1 MSVSWRSRLRRINR
15 LSTRFTR
22 ALEGVGV
29 GEDLEDSETQQQQL
43 KPTKSVL
50 SSSICSMPRVRI
62 YSGEARRATHFPTMQ
77 IRTRRISTREYRR
90 CSHISLRRRKRNPER
105 RPYDDRYKI
114 TPPVGPLQLRHAV
127 RPGRRFSFDES
138 EMSRLKIAHKE
149 KRYEGTNERYDE

>member
-1 MSVSWRSRLRRINR
+1 MSVSWRSRSRRINR
-15 LSTRFTR
+15 LSTRFTT

-29 GEDLEDSETQQQQL
+29 GEELEDSETQKQQL

-90 CSHISLRRRKRNPER
+90 CSTISLRRRKSNVEYQR
-105 RPYDDRYKI
+105 RIGHSRS
-114 TPPVGPLQLRHAV
+114 H
-127 RPGRRFSFDES
+127 RR
-138 EMSRLKIAHKE
+138 
-149 KRYEGTNERYDE
+149 

>member
-15 LSTRFTR
+15 LSTRFTT

-62 YSGEARRATHFPTMQ
+62 YSGEGRRATHFPTMR
-77 IRTRRISTREYRR
+77 IRTRRISTRECRR
-90 CSHISLRRRKRNPER
+90 CSRISPQRRKVTTKYRAGAPAWLVIPWPRFAPTGTRGEGNKPER
-105 RPYDDRYKI
+105 PND
-114 TPPVGPLQLRHAV
+114 T
-127 RPGRRFSFDES
+127 
-138 EMSRLKIAHKE
+138 
-149 KRYEGTNERYDE
+149 ERK

>member
-1 MSVSWRSRLRRINR
+1 MSVSWRSRSRRINR
-15 LSTRFTR
+15 LSTRFTT

-29 GEDLEDSETQQQQL
+29 GEDSETQQQQL

-90 CSHISLRRRKRNPER
+90 CSHTSLRKRKSNVEYQRRTDGFGVFSGCGDELIDLARVNP
-105 RPYDDRYKI
+105 
-114 TPPVGPLQLRHAV
+114 LR
-127 RPGRRFSFDES
+127 
-138 EMSRLKIAHKE
+138 
-149 KRYEGTNERYDE
+149 